1 MSDKPERLEWWRN
14 YEYVSDPSRTS
25 PTTDAFGNP
34 YKSVFNADNVP
45 NIPIDLTGNW
55 HSPES
60 AYALFLEYS
69 SLMMVWINDTGAKP
83 LVTEEPVTLFG
94 VPIVHTNFMPLLDP
108 DTPILRILRAEHT
121 RQTVSGII
129 TFDVPHNAGVQIP
142 LTMPA
147 SAMPKKK
154 SRKKKDETP

>member
-1 MSDKPERLEWWRN
+1 VSDKPERLEWWHN
-14 YEYVSDPSRTS
+14 YEYVSDPARTS

-34 YKSVFNADNVP
+34 YKFVFNADNVP
-45 NIPIDLTGNW
+45 NIPIDFTGNW

-60 AYALFLEYS
+60 AYELFLKYS
-69 SLMMVWINDTGAKP
+69 SLLTVWVNDTGAKP
-83 LVTEEPVTLFG
+83 VVTEEPK
-94 VPIVHTNFMPLLDP
+94 
-108 DTPILRILRAEHT
+108 
-121 RQTVSGII
+121 TVSGII

-147 SAMPKKK
+147 SAMPTKK